1 MRPQQQPLK
10 CWGFNYF
17 FHSTDQH
24 FSIEKSK
31 MKVLKFG
38 GTSVGKPERMH
49 QVADIATADNVPKIV
64 VLSALSGTTNALVKI
79 GEDLMAGKNLD
90 AGKEIDALYQHYL
103 TFYKKLVKQPGS
115 HSKAQD
121 VIDTHFAFINS
132 LPEVD
137 FGDQFTKEL
146 LAQGELMSTK
156 LFSIYLEEAGH
167 RNALLPALEYMA
179 INADNEPD
187 MDFIRA
193 HLAAL
198 LNQHK
203 DHDLFVTQGYICLN
217 AGQQIDNLKRGGSDY
232 TASLIGAAINADI
245 IEIWTD
251 IDGMHNNDPR
261 VVNNTRPIADLSF
274 DEASELAYFGA
285 KILHPSSILPAKQY
299 NVPVQLK
306 NTMNPQAYGTM
317 ISKEEKTSEVKAVA
331 AKDGITAIKIKS
343 TRMLLAY
350 GFLSKVFE
358 IFDKYKTPIDM
369 ITTSEVA
376 VSLTIDEDK
385 NLDEIV
391 EELQGFG
398 EVTIDKEQ
406 SIICMVGNEIV
417 QEKGIVQKIFDA
429 LTDIPIRMISYG
441 GSKFNISI
449 VTTTKHKKDAL
460 IALNKGLFDL

>member
-1 MRPQQQPLK
+1 
-10 CWGFNYF
+10 
-17 FHSTDQH
+17 
-24 FSIEKSK
+24 

-49 QVADIATADNVPKIV
+49 QVAEIVTADNKPKIV

-79 GEDLMAGKNLD
+79 GEDLMANKKQD
-90 AGKEIDALYQHYL
+90 ARKEIESLYQHYL
-103 TFYKKLVKQPGS
+103 TFFKELVKQPDS
-115 HSKAQD
+115 RSKALT
-121 VIDTHFAFINS
+121 VIDTHFAFISS
-132 LPEVD
+132 LLELD
-137 FGDQFTKEL
+137 FGDNYTKEL

-156 LFSIYLEEAGH
+156 LFSIYLDEAGFK
-167 RNALLPALEYMA
+167 NALLPALEYMA
-179 INADNEPD
+179 INADDEPD
-187 MDFIRA
+187 MDFIKA
-193 HLAAL
+193 HLKDL
-198 LNQHK
+198 LDQHK
-203 DHDLFVTQGYICLN
+203 DYDLFVTQGYICLN
-217 AGQQIDNLKRGGSDY
+217 AEQQIDNLKRGGSDY
-232 TASLIGAAINADI
+232 TASLVGAAINADI

-261 VVNNTRPIADLSF
+261 VVNKTRPVADLSF

-306 NTMNPQAYGTM
+306 NTMDPQAYGTM
-317 ISKEEKTSEVKAVA
+317 ISKEEKSREVKAVA

-358 IFDKYKTPIDM
+358 IFKKYKTPIDM

-385 NLDEIV
+385 HLARIV
-391 EELQGFG
+391 DELQDFG
-398 EVTIDKEQ
+398 EVIIDNEQ

-429 LTDIPIRMISYG
+429 LADIPIRMISYG
-441 GSKFNISI
+441 GSKYNISI
-449 VTTTKHKKDAL
+449 VTETKYKKAAL